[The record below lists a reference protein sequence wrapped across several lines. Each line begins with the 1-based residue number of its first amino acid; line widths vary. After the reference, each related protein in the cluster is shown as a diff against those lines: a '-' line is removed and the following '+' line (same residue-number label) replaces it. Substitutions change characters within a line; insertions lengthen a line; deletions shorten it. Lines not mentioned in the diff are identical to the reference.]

1 MAYGV
6 TSLHC
11 HEKKLQGIKI
21 SFLKM
26 LETSTSHLGLL
37 SSSVINYSQLVNRH
51 CFPFFISTFHCH
63 THFLRNGHKFK
74 YYFKLS
80 QTLSLR
86 SYVNNFNFD
95 NSYFVLLFSKILFL
109 LNQFP
114 LPFFLALCLFLKS
127 SLNVLLF
134 QSGQELFHFYLPF
147 SDDGDL

>member
-1 MAYGV
+1 MVSHHYIAMK
-6 TSLHC
+6 
-11 HEKKLQGIKI
+11 KKLQGIKI